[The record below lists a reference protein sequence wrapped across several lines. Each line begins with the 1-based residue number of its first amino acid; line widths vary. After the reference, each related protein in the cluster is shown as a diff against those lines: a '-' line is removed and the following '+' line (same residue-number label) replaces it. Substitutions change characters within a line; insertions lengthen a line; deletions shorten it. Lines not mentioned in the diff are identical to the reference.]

1 MFTRRKG
8 SLRELVLIRVLV
20 VFREQPSEE
29 LCMQLRGMLV
39 IDRDLWGTQ
48 SLDQTTDEVENLG
61 LVIGFY

>member
-1 MFTRRKG
+1 
-8 SLRELVLIRVLV
+8 
-20 VFREQPSEE
+20 
-29 LCMQLRGMLV
+29 MQLRGMLV